1 MQSSSFDRKFRN
13 DVFVCHSSYFIFL
26 NVTKSAGVYG
36 RVSCAYAIRCGYPH
50 NTREACFAFGCRN
63 SYN

>member
-1 MQSSSFDRKFRN
+1 LIENSEMMSSFATAAISF
-13 DVFVCHSSYFIFL
+13 FL